1 MEDVEAQM
9 NTIGVIISLYTLQ

>member
-1 MEDVEAQM
+1 MEDVEARI